1 MEWTQMIV
9 NNNMILSALNKI
21 IKIIETIQRKLEITY
36 IL

>member
-1 MEWTQMIV
+1 MIV